1 MVSDISDEIEPI
13 HAHGF
18 FWVSR
23 EGIVNQTIVFDY
35 YDNKGYY
42 SSLLHKPDEYEQ
54 EMTKLF
60 YSMQNFLDQEKILMN
75 NIKCKPRLL
84 TVSLDHRG
92 LESLPCITFFMTFK
106 GQIKAGLNTYEDF
119 CEKSVVEY
127 DYEAYWVF
135 PKGTK
140 ILEVESSIEF
150 EIVTK
155 NILIMRA
162 RKGDGYS
169 GYERIVFNVSSNPN

>member
-1 MVSDISDEIEPI
+1 MVSDIADEIEPI

-35 YDNKGYY
+35 YDDKGYY
-42 SSLLHKPDEYEQ
+42 ASLLHKPDEYEQ
-54 EMTKLF
+54 EMIKLF
-60 YSMQNFLDQEKILMN
+60 YSMQNLLDQEKILMN
-75 NIKCKPRLL
+75 NIKCKPKVL

-92 LESLPCITFFMTFK
+92 LENLPCITFLTSFK
-106 GQIKAGLNTYEDF
+106 AKMRIGFNIYENF
-119 CEKSVVEY
+119 YEKGTVEY

-135 PKGTK
+135 PKGTR

-150 EIVTK
+150 EIVAK

-162 RKGDGYS
+162 RRGDRYS
-169 GYERIVFNVSSNPN
+169 GYEKIVFDLS